1 MSLLVTLLVFI
12 AVVAVVTL
20 VGMRLYVRPKE
31 AMERVAGGIDQTEH
45 MPAHPSLAIYELIK
59 RLGNFIP
66 QSPKDVTVMQRRLIR
81 AGIRNENALKILYGA
96 KFVCGVSFPL
106 LMGLGGSTSSMEPS
120 NKIFG
125 VLGAAA
131 AGFFLPN
138 EYVRRMASK
147 RQKEIARGLANAL
160 DLLVVCVESGLG
172 LDQAIL
178 QVSKELEHAHPEI
191 SEEFGFVN
199 LELKAGKRRVDA
211 LRNLAERTGVDDLKK
226 LVAVLIQADRF
237 GTGVAVSLRQHSD
250 FMRVQARQIAEEKA
264 AKLGVK
270 LIFPIFFC
278 ILPSLFVVTVGP
290 VAVKIMREL
299 VPMMNSIQYGLKLRT
314 KEAH

>member
-1 MSLLVTLLVFI
+1 MFFITILILIFGLTLGAALLLTK
-12 AVVAVVTL
+12 
-20 VGMRLYVRPKE
+20 LYVRPKE
-31 AMERVAGGIDQTEH
+31 AMERVVGGIDQVDVA
-45 MPAHPSLAIYELIK
+45 PSHPSLAFHDLIK
-59 RLGNFIP
+59 KLGNVIP

-81 AGIRNENALKILYGA
+81 AGMRSENSLKILYGSKVA
-96 KFVCGVSFPL
+96 LGVALPVLAVLVVAGTSAESGNKFA
-106 LMGLGGSTSSMEPS
+106 
-120 NKIFG
+120 I

-131 AGFFLPN
+131 VGFFGPN
-138 EYVRRMASK
+138 EYVRRMAGK
-147 RQKEIARGLANAL
+147 RQHEIARGLPNAL

-178 QVSKELEHAHPEI
+178 QVSKELENAHPEI
-191 SEEFGFVN
+191 SQEFGLVN
-199 LELKAGKRRVDA
+199 LELKAGKRRVEA

-237 GTGVAVSLRQHSD
+237 GTGVAQSLRAHAD
-250 FMRVQARQIAEEKA
+250 FMRVQARQVAEEKA

-290 VAVKIMREL
+290 VVVEIMREL
-299 VPMMNSIQYGLKLRT
+299 IPMMNNI
-314 KEAH
+314 

>member
-1 MSLLVTLLVFI
+1 MPFFMTVVVFI
-12 AVVAVVTL
+12 GLALAVAL
-20 VGMRLYVRPKE
+20 AGMKLYVRPKE
-31 AMERVAGGIDQTEH
+31 AMERVVGTMEEQHVPT
-45 MPAHPSLAIYELIK
+45 HPSLAFHDLIK
-59 RLGNFIP
+59 RLGSMVP

-81 AGIRNENALKILYGA
+81 AGVRNENALKLLYGA
-96 KFVCGVSFPL
+96 KASLGVILPVVATLVVTNANFET
-106 LMGLGGSTSSMEPS
+106 G
-120 NKIFG
+120 NKFATI
-125 VLGAAA
+125 LIAAA
-131 AGFFLPN
+131 VGFFGPN
-138 EYVRRMASK
+138 EYVRRMAAR
-147 RQKEIARGLANAL
+147 RQKEIARGLPNAL

-191 SEEFGFVN
+191 SEEFGLVN
-199 LELKAGKRRVDA
+199 LELKAGKRRVEA

-237 GTGVAVSLRQHSD
+237 GTGVAQSLRAHAD
-250 FMRVQARQIAEEKA
+250 FMRVQARQVAEEKA

-290 VAVKIMREL
+290 VVMKILREL
-299 VPMMNSIQYGLKLRT
+299 VPMMNSI
-314 KEAH
+314 